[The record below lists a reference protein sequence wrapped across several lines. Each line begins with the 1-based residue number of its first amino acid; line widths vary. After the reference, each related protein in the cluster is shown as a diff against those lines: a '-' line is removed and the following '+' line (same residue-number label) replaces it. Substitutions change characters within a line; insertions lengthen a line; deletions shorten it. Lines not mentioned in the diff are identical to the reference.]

1 MPAPGS
7 IPIEP
12 LRDEQGNV
20 LPSETWICGLCDP
33 PLKIEGRDAFFDHA
47 EETHPEVMQEL
58 PPVAKLLGPNVRGIE
73 AKSGLVGHSD
83 YPDRVVWYT
92 QWHLADGRRI
102 ADSYQINPRVD
113 DGPWHDE

>member
-12 LRDEQGNV
+12 MRDEAGNV

-33 PLKIEGRDAFFDHA
+33 PLRIEGRDAFFDHA
-47 EETHPEVMQEL
+47 EEAH
-58 PPVAKLLGPNVRGIE
+58 ADLLIETPTGRGIQ
-73 AKSGLVGHSD
+73 AKSGVVGHSD

-92 QWHLADGRRI
+92 QWHLFDGRRI
-102 ADSYQINPRVD
+102 ADSYQIKPRVD
-113 DGPWHDE
+113 DGPWHDG